1 LQIGRIIKST
11 GSWYNV
17 ATTNGDIIPCRLP
30 GKLRLEDLRQTNPV
44 AVGDKVDVEVK
55 EDKAGIITRIHER
68 QNYLTRQATHGR
80 RGEQIIAAN
89 IDLGILVQSARQPQY
104 KTGLIDRFLIT
115 CEANHVQPLILINK
129 MDLSRQK
136 DSDELVNLADMYR
149 NLGYE
154 IIFTSIGD
162 SESIERFRTVIEGK
176 TVTLMGPS
184 GTGKSSL
191 LNALKPDLNRATTEI
206 SGFSNKGKHTTTF
219 AELLQVGNQTYV
231 VDTPGIR
238 EFGLVDIDA
247 AGLSNFYVEMRELRM
262 QCRFYNCTH
271 VHEPDCAVQKAWEGG
286 EIHLSRYSS
295 YLQIIESLA
304 EK

>member
-1 LQIGRIIKST
+1 MKSGRIIKST
-11 GSWYNV
+11 GSWYSV
-17 ATTNGDIIPCRLP
+17 ATNDGEVVPCRLP
-30 GKLRLEDLRQTNPV
+30 GKLRLEELQQTNPV
-44 AVGDKVDVEVK
+44 AVGDKVDIDIK
-55 EDKAGIITRIHER
+55 EDKAGIITRIHDR
-68 QNYLTRQATHGR
+68 DNYITRQATHGR

-129 MDLSRQK
+129 MDLARKS
-136 DSDELVNLADMYR
+136 DVAELDELAVMYEG
-149 NLGYE
+149 LSYAML
-154 IIFTSIGD
+154 FTSSNDEG
-162 SESIERFRTVIEGK
+162 SIERLRTVIAGK

-191 LNALKPDLNRATTEI
+191 LNALNPNLKRTTAEI

-219 AELLQVGNQTYV
+219 TELLPVGDQTYV

-247 AGLSNFYVEMRELRM
+247 PGLSNFYVEMRELRM
-262 QCRFYNCTH
+262 QCRYYNCTH
-271 VHEPDCAVQKAWEGG
+271 VHEPDCAVQKAYDMG
-286 EIHLSRYSS
+286 EIHVSRYMS
-295 YLQIIESLA
+295 YLQIIESL
-304 EK
+304 KT